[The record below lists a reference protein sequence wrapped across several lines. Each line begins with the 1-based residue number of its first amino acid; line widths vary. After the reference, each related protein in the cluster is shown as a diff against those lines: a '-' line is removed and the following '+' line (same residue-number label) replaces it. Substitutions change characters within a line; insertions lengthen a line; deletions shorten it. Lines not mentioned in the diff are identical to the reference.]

1 MNHEAI
7 VAQIRK
13 DLAAER
19 EAAMRRAVEKER
31 ACWEARLEQELKQ
44 ARLRSEAERQVSLG
58 LQGRHILTQVHIV
71 KHLIDIAIQ
80 NHPLSSYQLLLW
92 QI

>member
-1 MNHEAI
+1 LANHEAI

-19 EAAMRRAVEKER
+19 EAAMRTAMEKER
-31 ACWEARLEQELKQ
+31 ACWEAKLEQELKQ

-58 LQGRHILTQVHIV
+58 LQGTHISTQMHIV
-71 KHLIDIAIQ
+71 KYLIDMK
-80 NHPLSSYQLLLW
+80 
-92 QI
+92 